1 MSGSS
6 GNTKELEFRYESS
19 STSSFLVIDCRA
31 RILEFQARMLEN
43 NDIRYV
49 VPVEAVKSEGTCH
62 LYYNI
67 TSRIPLLMYL
77 KRYKLNRV
85 EFLRLF
91 LSLSSS
97 IINSAGYLLSSSN
110 FLFDPEYVYIEP
122 DTMEARLIYI
132 PAESEDHC
140 GGTLQTL
147 VSDVLMQHINEAGFG
162 GNLVQ
167 RILSEIKSETF
178 SLKSFMILVNELLY
192 GDEAGGVPA
201 RPPEQDSCEKILEN
215 SCKKDKIEEKQE
227 YKENKEN
234 KENINA
240 DVFPRLVV
248 PAVLLQLIMGGIV
261 FMCRGFLD
269 NVGEN
274 RTATYA
280 AVLMIIVAVDVL
292 IFKRLQALKLLKTS
306 SDSGSQQSVP
316 EDKPEQMVTDR
327 QLSRNETSA
336 SKAYQ
341 RLKKLTDS
349 ALPEKNKEFDRNIQ
363 YVNSTFDTNAVL
375 SNEPVCRHEG
385 ITTAIDRDL
394 PRGADA
400 GTDAGNIDH
409 MDGEV
414 PDDIALRYIQKTEI
428 LGNNTKKVHMLKS
441 RGRFANDRDIVI
453 DRDEIIIGRLQGHV
467 DHVLLNNAVG
477 KLHAELICRNGSCF
491 VKDLN
496 SINGTFVNEVRIESN
511 KEVELKNND
520 SLQFANSEFVYLCS

>member
-1 MSGSS
+1 MSGDGENS
-6 GNTKELEFRYESS
+6 KELKFRYESS
-19 STSSFLVIDCRA
+19 SASSFLVIECRA
-31 RILEFQARMLEN
+31 RILEFQAKMLEN

-49 VPVEAVKSEGTCH
+49 VPVEAVKSEGAYH
-62 LYYNI
+62 FYYNI

-77 KRYKLNRV
+77 KRHKLNRV

-91 LSLSSS
+91 LNLSSN
-97 IINSAGYLLSSSN
+97 INNSAGYLLSSSN

-122 DTMEARLIYI
+122 DTMEVRLIYI
-132 PAESEDHC
+132 PAESGGHC

-167 RILSEIKSETF
+167 RILSEIKSEMF
-178 SLKSFMILVNELLY
+178 NLKSFMILINELLY
-192 GDEAGGVPA
+192 GEETGGAPA
-201 RPPEQDSCEKILEN
+201 PLPEHDSCEKTLKN

-227 YKENKEN
+227 DKENKEN
-234 KENINA
+234 KDIKIS
-240 DVFPRLVV
+240 LTSVV
-248 PAVLLQLIMGGIV
+248 PAVLLQFVMGGII

-269 NVGEN
+269 NIGEN

-280 AVLMIIVAVDVL
+280 AVLMIVIAIDVL
-292 IFKRLQALKLLKTS
+292 VFRKLQVLKLLRTC
-306 SDSGSQQSVP
+306 SDSSSQQSAP
-316 EDKPEQMVTDR
+316 EDEPEWTVNGR
-327 QLSRNETSA
+327 QLPRKEASA

-341 RLKKLTDS
+341 RLKKLTES
-349 ALPEKNKEFDRNIQ
+349 ALQEKDKASDCNKNC
-363 YVNSTFDTNAVL
+363 VNGAVNANAVL
-375 SNEPVCRHEG
+375 TEEPAYYREG
-385 ITTAIDRDL
+385 TITAINRETL
-394 PRGADA
+394 KRADA
-400 GTDAGNIDH
+400 GTDAGNIDQVAR
-409 MDGEV
+409 EAQ
-414 PDDIALRYIQKTEI
+414 DDVALRYVQKTEV

-496 SINGTFVNEVRIESN
+496 SINGTFVNDARIDSN

-520 SLQFANSEFVYLCS
+520 SLQFANSEFIYLCS